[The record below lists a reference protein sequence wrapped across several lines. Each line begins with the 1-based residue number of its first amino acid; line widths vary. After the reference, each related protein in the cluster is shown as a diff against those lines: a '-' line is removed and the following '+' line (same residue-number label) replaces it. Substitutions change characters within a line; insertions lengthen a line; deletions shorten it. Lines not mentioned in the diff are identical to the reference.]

1 MNGAGK
7 TTLLR
12 LLTGERAP
20 DCGRVKR
27 GRTIDIGHLS
37 QAVSEL
43 SAGERVLDLVSRN
56 DGSPRSPRGK
66 EVTATSLL
74 EDFGFTGERLTT
86 RVGDLSGGERRRLQ
100 LLRLLIGE
108 PNVLLLD
115 EPTNDLDIDTLTV
128 VEDYL
133 DSWPGTLIVVS
144 HDRYFLERVC
154 DVTYALL
161 GDGSCVLLP
170 GGVDQYLDLRHAAER
185 PPIPQTASSA
195 RRRSRSGHRRTLPRR
210 DPSGAQGPGPD
221 REPAGQAGAPDH
233 RLHEEMAETASDY
246 GRLAELQHQLTATTD
261 EQTQL
266 EEAWLLSAE
275 ALD

>member
-1 MNGAGK
+1 M
-7 TTLLR
+7 
-12 LLTGERAP
+12 
-20 DCGRVKR
+20 
-27 GRTIDIGHLS
+27 
-37 QAVSEL
+37 
-43 SAGERVLDLVSRN
+43 
-56 DGSPRSPRGK
+56 
-66 EVTATSLL
+66 TATSLL

-86 RVGDLSGGERRRLQ
+86 RFGDLSGGERRRLQ

-170 GGVDQYLDLRHAAER
+170 GGVDQYLDIRHAA
-185 PPIPQTASSA
+185 
-195 RRRSRSGHRRTLPRR
+195 
-210 DPSGAQGPGPD
+210 D
-221 REPAGQAGAPDH
+221 RAGAGPASTAGAGPTTAAPTTNAPSPAETRQVRKDLA
-233 RLHEEMAETASDY
+233 RIESQLAKLERRVAKLHEQMAESASDY
-246 GRLAELQHQLTATTD
+246 GKLAELQHQLTATTQ
-261 EQTQL
+261 EQAEL
-266 EEAWLLSAE
+266 EEAWLTSAE
-275 ALD
+275 TIG